1 MKDNPYICTY
11 SSVLL
16 LICVSLVHNK
26 HDGCRDPAHV
36 AENEVAYRRLR
47 SMCDHTRAQAHIRQ
61 GALFEGQSLYM
72 YILLSSV
79 TNLCFT
85 CSQQT

>member
-1 MKDNPYICTY
+1 MSLRTKWPIDACAACVITRVPRLTYVKELSLKDNPYICTY

-26 HDGCRDPAHV
+26 RDGCRDPAHV

-47 SMCDHTRAQAHIRQ
+47 SMCEHRRRVAS
-61 GALFEGQSLYM
+61 FS
-72 YILLSSV
+72 
-79 TNLCFT
+79 
-85 CSQQT
+85 